1 MFEID
6 GEEITFH
13 HVSTDLHHDN
23 YKGYENSDKFSF
35 KDIKSTIEY
44 MLTINEK

>member
-1 MFEID
+1 MEKRLHF
-6 GEEITFH
+6 

-23 YKGYENSDKFSF
+23 YKEIIENSDKFSF